1 MHLDRRTQRKRT
13 KSRVTVRAN
22 DARGTEIVVVV
33 VTVIPGSSV
42 GERFGLSPE
51 KARGGIASQM
61 SVSAEK

>member
-33 VTVIPGSSV
+33 TVIPGSSV
-42 GERFGLSPE
+42 GERFGLIPE